1 MNAEVAADER
11 VRMGLDVFTQAAWES
26 DAYAFNKLRALI
38 EAQRAFIYLVNAST
52 TDDWRGIAI
61 FDDRKIPVIVVNSNE
76 EFPAARTFTFFHE
89 YAYLLLRQSAI
100 KTTDPGMATRYFAT
114 HLQRIL
120 DAYGGVQGAALSV
133 GGASE
138 SIGQIRS

>member
-61 FDDRKIPVIVVNSNE
+61 FDDRKIPVIVV
-76 EFPAARTFTFFHE
+76 
-89 YAYLLLRQSAI
+89 
-100 KTTDPGMATRYFAT
+100 
-114 HLQRIL
+114 
-120 DAYGGVQGAALSV
+120 
-133 GGASE
+133 
-138 SIGQIRS
+138 